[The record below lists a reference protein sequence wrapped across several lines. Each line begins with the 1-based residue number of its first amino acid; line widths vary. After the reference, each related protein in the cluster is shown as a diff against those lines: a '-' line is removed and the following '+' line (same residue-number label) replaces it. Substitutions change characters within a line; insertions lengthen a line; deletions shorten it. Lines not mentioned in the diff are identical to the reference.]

1 MYCGC
6 LDERPRVGGGIRP
19 RCPNSVLSGV
29 RTNLYI
35 KVELDYEKEDDPVRI
50 AAEIVRQIRKN
61 YNVRMAEVSSLAT
74 DE

>member
-6 LDERPRVGGGIRP
+6 LDERPRVGGGILP